1 MVAVTN
7 EAGFPIDELEAR
19 FDRAVAPYERHPGV
33 APGTGFGGA
42 SGRRVGG
49 RIFAMLVRGALVV
62 KLPAAR
68 VAELTAS
75 GAGVPFDAGKGR
87 PMREWVSV
95 PATDPDPW
103 PSLVAEALAF
113 VGGVPGRER

>member
-1 MVAVTN
+1 MVAMAN
-7 EAGFPIDELEAR
+7 EAGVPNDELQAR
-19 FDRAVAPYERHPGV
+19 FDRAVAPYELHPGV

-75 GAGVPFDAGKGR
+75 GDGVPFDAGNGR

-95 PATDPDPW
+95 PASDPDPW
-103 PSLVAEALAF
+103 PPLVAEAFAF
-113 VGGVPGRER
+113 VSGDRGG